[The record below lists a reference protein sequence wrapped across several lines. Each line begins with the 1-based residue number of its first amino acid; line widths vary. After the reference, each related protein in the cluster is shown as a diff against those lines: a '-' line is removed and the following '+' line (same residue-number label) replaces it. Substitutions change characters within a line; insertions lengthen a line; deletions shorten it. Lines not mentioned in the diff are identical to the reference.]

1 MQKQSNSPKSKIKKS
16 CLLLLE
22 PSMGKKRHSQR
33 SNSFLK
39 GSVMFVCVRI
49 TDEEKK
55 VQLLT
60 YSEDV
65 HGEEEEKRAK
75 VTDDFTQDEVLMMLT
90 TVLFVDDDDGSP
102 RLERCSV
109 LSRCFLRKFVQKI
122 EDLIILTN
130 FEYYSRY
137 IPVVTIII
145 IVVSRGVFPY
155 LWDVPPE
162 SGLHQLYTQM
172 TMMMPSLSVF
182 CTALSQRPL
191 LIYLYCQ
198 RPTRLRAK
206 HSTMLL
212 SALLMCKYIR
222 VSVFYVGDSFSLKR
236 LRTSGWRQ
244 TNNLD
249 SLA

>member
-1 MQKQSNSPKSKIKKS
+1 M
-16 CLLLLE
+16 
-22 PSMGKKRHSQR
+22 
-33 SNSFLK
+33 
-39 GSVMFVCVRI
+39 
-49 TDEEKK
+49 
-55 VQLLT
+55 
-60 YSEDV
+60 
-65 HGEEEEKRAK
+65 
-75 VTDDFTQDEVLMMLT
+75 
-90 TVLFVDDDDGSP
+90 
-102 RLERCSV
+102 
-109 LSRCFLRKFVQKI
+109 

-130 FEYYSRY
+130 FKYYSRY
-137 IPVVTIII
+137 IPVVTTTIII
-145 IVVSRGVFPY
+145 ISRGVFPY

-172 TMMMPSLSVF
+172 TMMMLPSLSVF
-182 CTALSQRPL
+182 CTALL
-191 LIYLYCQ
+191 LSLIEASSYIPPYWQ
-198 RPTRLRAK
+198 RPTRLQAK